1 MKSVNELLIE
11 RIQAYFKE
19 KYGLDLSP
27 ETAEEYLKSYAGLF
41 AVIAKVEQ
49 RRARTVPETDLSV
62 RGGALLADDEDSS
75 LGVSNT

>member
-11 RIQAYFKE
+11 RVQAYFKE
-19 KYGLDLSP
+19 KYGEDLSP

-49 RRARTVPETDLSV
+49 RRGRSVSVSDLSEPN
-62 RGGALLADDEDSS
+62 GTLLADDTDNSE
-75 LGVSNT
+75 